1 MSDTDTTDTANKAPS
16 LQAQT
21 IELGKTLKA
30 ISDRDPSGTPSPQ
43 AAAVFMRWLA
53 AAGPTSREPAYLA
66 DVADNYD
73 VFLNTN
79 KDLFE
84 LFDILDNYIEV
95 DDDEGPPEPRTY
107 IGLPMTS

>member
-1 MSDTDTTDTANKAPS
+1 MSDKEEVDKKAPS

-21 IELGKTLKA
+21 MELGKTLKA
-30 ISDRDPSGTPSPQ
+30 ISDRDPSGTPTAQ
-43 AAAVFMRWLA
+43 AAAVFAGWLA
-53 AAGPTSREPAYLA
+53 AAGPTSREPTYLA

-95 DDDEGPPEPRTY
+95 EDDDAPPEPRTY
-107 IGLPMTS
+107 IGLPMSS

>member
-1 MSDTDTTDTANKAPS
+1 MSDTDTTDETPS

-30 ISDRDPSGTPSPQ
+30 ISDRDPSGTPTPQ
-43 AAAVFMRWLA
+43 AAAVFRRWLA
-53 AAGPTSREPAYLA
+53 DAGPTSREPAYLA

-95 DDDEGPPEPRTY
+95 DEDDAPPEPRTY
-107 IGLPMTS
+107 IGLPMSS